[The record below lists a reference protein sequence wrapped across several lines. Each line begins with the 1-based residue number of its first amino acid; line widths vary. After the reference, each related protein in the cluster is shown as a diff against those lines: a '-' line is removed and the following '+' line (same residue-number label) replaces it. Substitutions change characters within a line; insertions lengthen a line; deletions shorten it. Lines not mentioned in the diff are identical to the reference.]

1 MIYSRFGRTE
11 LQMPVFTCGTMR
23 FQESWEDVGW
33 DKIQDKTQENLENIV
48 KKAFELGLNHFET
61 ARGYG
66 TSELQL
72 GRALKLLPR
81 DEIIVQSKIPLR
93 DSAKE
98 FEETLTTTFARLD
111 IDYLDLCALHGVNG
125 AADVKKIDHCV
136 EVLNEWRERGKIGY
150 LGFSTHDKGEYTRTA
165 IATDYFDYVNL
176 HYYYISQENLS
187 NIELAK
193 QHDMG
198 VLIISP
204 NDKGGKLYAPPEK
217 LQNLTKPLTPMQF
230 NDLFCLLNPKINTL
244 SLGLTDPSNLT
255 EHLDT
260 MAKLA
265 TDSIDETRIQIA
277 QITSKLDRAM
287 SDVLGKEW
295 MEQWS
300 TGLPDY
306 KEVPDEISIFNIIW
320 LYNLAKGLDLVDY
333 GKMRY
338 NLLGSGGVWFPGNK
352 AENIAELAPQIIELC
367 KNHGSPF
374 AERIPDILAEAHVM
388 LNICD
393 ESGS

>member
-1 MIYSRFGRTE
+1 MIYRRFGRTE

-23 FQESWEDVGW
+23 FQESWEDLGW
-33 DKIQDKTQENLENIV
+33 DQIKDKTQQNLEAV
-48 KKAFELGLNHFET
+48 VRQAFELGMNHFET

-93 DSAKE
+93 DTAKE

-125 AADVKKIDHCV
+125 ADAVKKIEHCV
-136 EVLNEWRERGKIGY
+136 TVLKQWRERGKIGHI
-150 LGFSTHDKGEYTRTA
+150 GFSTHDKGEYAQAA

-198 VLIISP
+198 IFIISP

-217 LQNLTKPLTPMQF
+217 LLKLTAPLSPMQF
-230 NDLFCLLNPKINTL
+230 NDLFCLLNPNINTL
-244 SLGLTDPSNLT
+244 SLGIAEPSNLT
-255 EHLDT
+255 EHLEVIG
-260 MAKLA
+260 KLELDA
-265 TDSIDETRIQIA
+265 IDETRVQIA
-277 QITSKLDRAM
+277 QITGKLDREMREA
-287 SDVLGKEW
+287 LGKEW
-295 MEQWS
+295 VGQWS
-300 TGLPDY
+300 VGLPDY
-306 KEVPDEISIFNIIW
+306 KEVPGEINIFNIIW
-320 LYNLAKGLDLVDY
+320 LYNLAKGLDLVEY

-352 AENIAELAPQIIELC
+352 AENIAELGPQIIALC
-367 KNHGSPF
+367 QKSGSPF
-374 AERIPDILAEAHVM
+374 AEKIPKVLMAAHEMFNVV
-388 LNICD
+388 
-393 ESGS
+393 EEGET